1 MKNTENYVNE
11 TVAHF
16 FHLSEKD
23 VMFAGFFLFDR
34 LNQKSA
40 KSQFLK
46 QKVLLWLPA
55 ILWEDGLA

>member
-1 MKNTENYVNE
+1 MKNTENYLDE

-23 VMFAGFFLFDR
+23 VMFAGFFLFEK

-55 ILWEDGLA
+55 I